1 MAGAGSEGTT
11 RGAPPI
17 VVTGADGFIGRAVV
31 ARFAATGRACWAQH
45 RRPPAR
51 PAAAASYRVV
61 ADLAGAA
68 DAELDA
74 LVAGAAAV
82 LHLAGRAHVV
92 DETDAD
98 PEAAYRHANVD
109 ATARLAR
116 AAVRAGVPRFVLAST
131 VKVGGEASTP
141 GLPLNRDA
149 PPAPQDAYARSKR
162 DAEQVLVAATAGGA
176 TAATILRLPL
186 VYGPGVRANFLALFD
201 AVARGRLLPLGAAH
215 ARRHLLYSANLVT
228 AFEAVVDAPVVPTG
242 IHYVADEPAVTV
254 DELVRA
260 IGTALGVP
268 ARLLAVPVPVLR
280 LCGRLAGRRDVV
292 DRLTTPLEVDAAPFA
307 RATGWSPPF
316 TLADGLAATARW
328 WRARHAL

>member
-1 MAGAGSEGTT
+1 MAGAGSKATGPF
-11 RGAPPI
+11 APPV
-17 VVTGADGFIGRAVV
+17 VVTGADGFSGRAVV
-31 ARFAATGRACWAQH
+31 ARFAATGRACRAQL
-45 RRPPAR
+45 RRPPAH
-51 PAAAASYRVV
+51 PAAAAPYRVV
-61 ADLAGAA
+61 ADLADAA

-92 DETDAD
+92 DDTDAD

-131 VKVGGEASTP
+131 VKVGGEASVP
-141 GLPLNRDA
+141 GLPFTSDA
-149 PPAPQDAYARSKR
+149 PPAPQGAYARSKR
-162 DAEQVLVAATAGGA
+162 DAGQALVAVTAGSA
-176 TAATILRLPL
+176 TTATILRLPL
-186 VYGPGVRANFLALFD
+186 VSGPGVRANFLALFD
-201 AVARGRLLPLGAAH
+201 AGARGRLLPLGAAH

-228 AFEAVVDAPVVPTG
+228 AFEAVFDMPVAPAG
-242 IHYVADEPAVTV
+242 IHHVADEPAVAV

-260 IGTALGVP
+260 IGVALGVP

-280 LCGRLAGRRDVV
+280 LVGRLTGRSAVV
-292 DRLTTPLEVDAAPFA
+292 DRLTTPPEVDVAPFA
-307 RATGWSPPF
+307 HPIGWSPPY

-328 WRARHAL
+328 WRSRHAL